1 MKWCLFLGIVAAVFG
16 KVIFVIIFYMY
27 VMFYITY
34 DLSVAGQLQLSDKE
48 DEWIRKA
55 ILARTNKCRS
65 WHQAPAMVLDSKVRW
80 K

>member
-1 MKWCLFLGIVAAVFG
+1 MMYDVLVAA
-16 KVIFVIIFYMY
+16 
-27 VMFYITY
+27 
-34 DLSVAGQLQLSDKE
+34 QLQLSDKE